1 MLIQIMPSPTETEG
15 QFQISLIPIRLALS
29 FPTIVS
35 AEIEKNKF
43 LEESKINKNLK
54 LSLQS
59 FYTELFIIIK
69 KLLGMQRDKKHW
81 HKEND
86 VRNWLTW
93 NMDMMQ

>member
-15 QFQISLIPIRLALS
+15 QFQISLIPIRLGLS

-59 FYTELFIIIK
+59 FSTELFIIIK
-69 KLLGMQRDKKHW
+69 KLLGMQRDKIH
-81 HKEND
+81 
-86 VRNWLTW
+86 
-93 NMDMMQ
+93 

>member
-1 MLIQIMPSPTETEG
+1 MLIQIMPYPTETEG
-15 QFQISLIPIRLALS
+15 QFQISLIPIRLGLS

-69 KLLGMQRDKKHW
+69 KLLGMQRDKKH
-81 HKEND
+81 
-86 VRNWLTW
+86 
-93 NMDMMQ
+93 